1 MGNERAAERTPEM
14 TEFLKQF
21 GSNIRRLRT
30 AKQPHIS
37 QERLALE
44 TGLHRTEVGKLERGV
59 VEPRLSTMM
68 ILARGLDASLDDLV
82 AGLEVPDARKP
93 PARGERRRDDLE
105 RPSGP

>member
-1 MGNERAAERTPEM
+1 MGFGHSGERGTEM

-21 GSNIRRLRT
+21 GSNIRRLRM

-59 VEPRLSTMM
+59 VEPRLTTIM
-68 ILARGLDASLDDLV
+68 ILASGLDVSLDDLV
-82 AGLEVPDARKP
+82 EGLDVPEARKASAP
-93 PARGERRRDDLE
+93 VERRR
-105 RPSGP
+105 G